1 MLRYLLLLLEG
12 GIYTDTDTKRLKPI
26 SEWTNGARLWKDGR
40 GWLYG
45 NRDELNLTDELT
57 GVGEDYLGPPSVVVG
72 IEADVGDR
80 EDWHDWWP
88 RPVSSPVIRL
98 PWRLTSSRDMTAF

>member
-1 MLRYLLLLLEG
+1 MLIIPPLFQHSDMLRYLLLLLEG
-12 GIYTDTDTKRLKPI
+12 GIYSDTDTKRLKPL
-26 SEWTNGARLWKDGR
+26 SEWGRGARLWKDGH

-45 NRDELNLTDELT
+45 NDSGVELGNELLEI
-57 GVGEDYLGPPSVVVG
+57 GIEALGPPSVVIG

-88 RPVSSPVIRL
+88 RPVGLVLIS
-98 PWRLTSSRDMTAF
+98 